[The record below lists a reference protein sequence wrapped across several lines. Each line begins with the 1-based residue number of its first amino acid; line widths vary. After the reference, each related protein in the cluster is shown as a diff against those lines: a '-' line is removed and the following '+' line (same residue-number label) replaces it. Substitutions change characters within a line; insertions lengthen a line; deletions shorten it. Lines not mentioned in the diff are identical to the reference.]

1 MSPEIPHSENQS
13 STQLP
18 NQPSNQ
24 PDRLSPNPPE
34 NDRTNNPESNPGN
47 DRTNAPESNPGND
60 RTNDPGNDRTNN
72 PGTDPGND
80 RPADVT
86 DVTDLYVSW
95 DDYHR
100 LIERLALQL
109 YQSDWTFN
117 QIVCLAKGGLR
128 VGDTLARMFD
138 CPLAILAVSSYGGL
152 DNRQR
157 GSITFSRDLTMT
169 TPNLGSHIL
178 VVDDLVDSGITLE
191 RSLIWLDRHY
201 GFYIQEMRT
210 AVLWQKSTSVYQ
222 PHYAV
227 EHLTQSPWIHQPF
240 EPYEGMTP
248 ERWQHLQQNIHSEPC
263 SGQSVL

>member
-1 MSPEIPHSENQS
+1 MSQGIPSPDSSENLDS
-13 STQLP
+13 LDSLDNLKT
-18 NQPSNQ
+18 NQPTNQ
-24 PDRLSPNPPE
+24 SRNQSRNLT
-34 NDRTNNPESNPGN
+34 TNLPT
-47 DRTNAPESNPGND
+47 DL
-60 RTNDPGNDRTNN
+60 TNDI
-72 PGTDPGND
+72 
-80 RPADVT
+80 
-86 DVTDLYVSW
+86 YVSW
-95 DDYHR
+95 SDYYS

-109 YQSDWTFN
+109 YQSGWEFN

-128 VGDTLARMFD
+128 VGDTLARMFG
-138 CPLAILAVSSYGGL
+138 CPLAILAVSSYGGK

-191 RSLIWLDRHY
+191 RSLVWLDRHY

-210 AVLWQKSTSVYQ
+210 AVLWEKSTSVYQ

-227 EHLTQSPWIHQPF
+227 EYLTHSPWIHQPF
-240 EPYEGMTP
+240 EPYERMTP
-248 ERWQHLQQNIHSEPC
+248 EHWQNLQQNICSEPS